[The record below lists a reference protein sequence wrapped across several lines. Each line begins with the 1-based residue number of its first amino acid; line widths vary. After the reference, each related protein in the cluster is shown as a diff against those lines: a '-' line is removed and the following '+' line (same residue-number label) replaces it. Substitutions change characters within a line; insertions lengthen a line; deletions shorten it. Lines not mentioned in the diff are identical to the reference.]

1 MLQPRSALVCGEVAG
16 VETIL
21 ARDEES
27 CTRYKPRATLENPP
41 APDYYPIPPFSSSS
55 LAPLFLSAGRISLCR
70 GPRSSSRSAHSTS
83 KNPWMRPVCLQS
95 SFRDKDETMID
106 RRREGSL
113 ERREIILFFYI
124 YPVDTSTGIDS

>member
-1 MLQPRSALVCGEVAG
+1 M
-16 VETIL
+16 
-21 ARDEES
+21 
-27 CTRYKPRATLENPP
+27 
-41 APDYYPIPPFSSSS
+41 
-55 LAPLFLSAGRISLCR
+55 
-70 GPRSSSRSAHSTS
+70 
-83 KNPWMRPVCLQS
+83 CLQS